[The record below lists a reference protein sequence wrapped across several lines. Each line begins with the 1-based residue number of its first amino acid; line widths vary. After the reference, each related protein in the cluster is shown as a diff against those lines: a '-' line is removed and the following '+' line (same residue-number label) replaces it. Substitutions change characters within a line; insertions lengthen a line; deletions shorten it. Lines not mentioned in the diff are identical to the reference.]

1 MTPAFFAEN
10 FGLGAVNKED
20 VVDSGLENAE
30 QPVSVY
36 DSFTG
41 VEAFDWNDGCELQA
55 GTEYTEDARTF
66 VGDAEPGSRKDVA
79 CFEVGNF
86 GICLI
91 PRLSLLLGG

>member
-10 FGLGAVNKED
+10 FGLGAVNKV

-30 QPVSVY
+30 QPVGAY

-41 VEAFDWNDGCELQA
+41 LEAFDWNDGCELQA
-55 GTEYTEDARTF
+55 GTEYTEDARAF
-66 VGDAEPGSRKDVA
+66 VGDPGPGSRKDVA

-91 PRLSLLLGG
+91 EKLSLPLGG